1 MIDGEVARNV
11 GPHRS
16 RDKWNE
22 AEEQE
27 RSGAKGKDSFWCDHI
42 ISFLSSEFEMIRIL
56 NRKRSAVE
64 ARNMR
69 LRLVIRFQR
78 SVNSCQIA
86 AAITDNT
93 KDRNHLKEEEDDL
106 NPALLAL
113 SYASVP
119 QNSIRLHPGN
129 PR

>member
-1 MIDGEVARNV
+1 
-11 GPHRS
+11 
-16 RDKWNE
+16 
-22 AEEQE
+22 
-27 RSGAKGKDSFWCDHI
+27 
-42 ISFLSSEFEMIRIL
+42 
-56 NRKRSAVE
+56 
-64 ARNMR
+64 MR

-86 AAITDNT
+86 AAITDNA

-106 NPALLAL
+106 NPAFLAL

>member
-1 MIDGEVARNV
+1 MHMAESAPAPRARI
-11 GPHRS
+11 RF
-16 RDKWNE
+16 
-22 AEEQE
+22 
-27 RSGAKGKDSFWCDHI
+27 GATILFPFFRQSLKV
-42 ISFLSSEFEMIRIL
+42 IRNL

-93 KDRNHLKEEEDDL
+93 KDRNHLKEEENDL
-106 NPALLAL
+106 NPAFLAL

>member
-1 MIDGEVARNV
+1 
-11 GPHRS
+11 
-16 RDKWNE
+16 
-22 AEEQE
+22 
-27 RSGAKGKDSFWCDHI
+27 
-42 ISFLSSEFEMIRIL
+42 
-56 NRKRSAVE
+56 
-64 ARNMR
+64 MR

-78 SVNSCQIA
+78 SINSCQIA

-106 NPALLAL
+106 NPAFLAL
-113 SYASVP
+113 SYAPVP